1 MQLDTIDGFIID
13 LDGTVYRGATAI
25 EGARDTL
32 ALIRSLGKRVVFLT
46 NRGNYSRKMCQ
57 EKLKAM
63 GIQAAEEEVILTST
77 VTAAY
82 LRNADPDS
90 KCWLLGD
97 EGLREEM
104 IDQGIRLATKPEEAD
119 WLVITL
125 HEKLT
130 YAELNSAFRAV
141 RSGAKIIATN
151 EDKTFPGDDGESIDV
166 GGLISAITS
175 TTGQEVSVVIGK
187 PSAYM
192 SDAALRS
199 LGLPPE
205 RCLVIGDS
213 LNSDIRLGKQ
223 AGIRTALVLTGSIS
237 RAEAEASEL
246 QPDFIWESI
255 ADLIALS
262 ALSPYSGRNEHV
274 V

>member
-1 MQLDTIDGFIID
+1 
-13 LDGTVYRGATAI
+13 
-25 EGARDTL
+25 
-32 ALIRSLGKRVVFLT
+32 
-46 NRGNYSRKMCQ
+46 MCR
-57 EKLKAM
+57 EKLNAM
-63 GIQAAEEEVILTST
+63 GIQALEDEIILTST
-77 VTAAY
+77 VTADY
-82 LRNADPDS
+82 LRSAAPDS

-97 EGLREEM
+97 EGLREELSAH
-104 IDQGIRLATKPEEAD
+104 GIGLATTPEEAE

-141 RSGAKIIATN
+141 RHGARIIATN

-166 GGLISAITS
+166 GGLISAIVS

-192 SDAALRS
+192 SNAALRS
-199 LGLPPE
+199 LDLPPE

-223 AGIRTALVLTGSIS
+223 AGIRSALVLSGSTT
-237 RAEAEASEL
+237 RAIAEASEIK
-246 QPDFIWESI
+246 PDYIWESI
-255 ADLIALS
+255 ADLQHL
-262 ALSPYSGRNEHV
+262 
-274 V
+274 